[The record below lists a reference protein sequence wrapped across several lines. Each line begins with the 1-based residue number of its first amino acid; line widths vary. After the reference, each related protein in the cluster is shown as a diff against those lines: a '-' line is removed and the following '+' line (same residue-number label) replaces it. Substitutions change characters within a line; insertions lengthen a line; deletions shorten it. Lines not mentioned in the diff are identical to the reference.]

1 MRRSRKDGADVKVG
15 QELDK
20 RILTGEETVIWAK
33 AVEAKAA
40 KATIVAVNFI
50 VVMMR

>member
-1 MRRSRKDGADVKVG
+1 MEVSQG
-15 QELDK
+15 LDK

>member
-1 MRRSRKDGADVKVG
+1 MRRSREDEAVSEVG
-15 QELDK
+15 QRSNK

-40 KATIVAVNFI
+40 KATMVAVNFI